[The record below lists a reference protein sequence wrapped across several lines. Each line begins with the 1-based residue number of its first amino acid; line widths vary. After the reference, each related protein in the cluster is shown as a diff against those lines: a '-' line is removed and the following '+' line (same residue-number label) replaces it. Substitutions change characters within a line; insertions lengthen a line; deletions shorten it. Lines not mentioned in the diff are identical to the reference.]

1 MFLEIWI
8 SASKKLMPNADF
20 FYLEKMTLVMT
31 SLPLAHVFYV
41 CLHVSFPLHN
51 DWQKSDSSVDR
62 YPQAN
67 WRWNSN
73 SRDLVASSPSS
84 PLPTARVHS
93 LWWTLRV
100 CSFKMMQIR
109 IVGHLDHGTLIEL
122 INPLWFLW
130 CTMIWSIPDPRSLIL
145 LWIIPMECSL
155 RRCQAQTCPERK
167 KERLKVG
174 KEKKN
179 TNKRFGCGLLFQLQS
194 S

>member
-8 SASKKLMPNADF
+8 SASKKLMPNADY

-51 DWQKSDSSVDR
+51 DWEKSDSSVDR

-100 CSFKMMQIR
+100 CSFKMMRIR
-109 IVGHLDHGTLIEL
+109 IVGHLDHGTLILNWL
-122 INPLWFLW
+122 ILYGSSDAPWFDR
-130 CTMIWSIPDPRSLIL
+130 SQIPDHWS
-145 LWIIPMECSL
+145 CS
-155 RRCQAQTCPERK
+155 
-167 KERLKVG
+167 G
-174 KEKKN
+174 
-179 TNKRFGCGLLFQLQS
+179 S
-194 S
+194 SQWNAA